1 MGLGLPVDFAASSLG
16 AYDGVVNVVGNLNP
30 AISGFPKP
38 LSTRWPKRVLPQQ
51 PQVNETNA
59 QEIWVRAGQPVY
71 VLRRVHPGRSAMW
84 RRVNICRSESLV
96 GALLRNRRGI
106 CLFRDRCGF
115 VKVHP
120 STVPQRS
127 VNGDHR

>member
-1 MGLGLPVDFAASSLG
+1 VDFAASSLG

-71 VLRRVHPGRSAMW
+71 VLRRVD
-84 RRVNICRSESLV
+84 
-96 GALLRNRRGI
+96 LLRSFRSHGIDIRIGLQFRQSAVEILAMQNRY
-106 CLFRDRCGF
+106 LY
-115 VKVHP
+115 
-120 STVPQRS
+120 
-127 VNGDHR
+127 